1 MGVVNALPLPSFLGP
16 RRGGRAS
23 LARRKR
29 RPTVCKG
36 LRGDKVA
43 ISQRGC
49 ARGWRARALGNE
61 PVCLCAATPRYL
73 DDGGSGTG
81 AGIDESPRPR
91 GFPRAVNG
99 DGGAARA
106 AAAALAGL
114 RGGRATIPETERTV
128 RRQRPARS
136 RLTPRGT
143 ARCALGGVPVIEE
156 RRKERVGPS
165 RACARCARCVSAA
178 AAKCLRSVDHYCC
191 SAARCP
197 HTNIPTAHARA
208 APQKAC
214 NSPRVRPGLFRG
226 APLRLQSQQH
236 DGTISYARGIGA
248 RPPNGSISLCD
259 PRCPSMMVGEA
270 SSHCR

>member
-1 MGVVNALPLPSFLGP
+1 MGVVNALPLPSFRLGP

-29 RPTVCKG
+29 RPTACKG

-178 AAKCLRSVDHYCC
+178 AAKCLRSVDHYCWCC
-191 SAARCP
+191 SVPHKHPHRACPRRPAEGLQLAPGAPRALSGRAVEATEPAARW
-197 HTNIPTAHARA
+197 HYLLRARH
-208 APQKAC
+208 
-214 NSPRVRPGLFRG
+214 RG
-226 APLRLQSQQH
+226 ETSQR
-236 DGTISYARGIGA
+236 IYLA
-248 RPPNGSISLCD
+248 
-259 PRCPSMMVGEA
+259 M
-270 SSHCR
+270 

>member
-29 RPTVCKG
+29 RPTACKG

-178 AAKCLRSVDHYCC
+178 AAKCLLSITT
-191 SAARCP
+191 AAVLLGA
-197 HTNIPTAHARA
+197 PTQTSPPRMP
-208 APQKAC
+208 AP
-214 NSPRVRPGLFRG
+214 PRRRPATRPGC
-226 APLRLQSQQH
+226 APGSF
-236 DGTISYARGIGA
+236 GA
-248 RPPNGSISLCD
+248 R
-259 PRCPSMMVGEA
+259 R
-270 SSHCR
+270 

>member
-1 MGVVNALPLPSFLGP
+1 MGVVNALPLPSFRLGP

-29 RPTVCKG
+29 RPTACKG

-61 PVCLCAATPRYL
+61 PVCLCTATPRYL

-128 RRQRPARS
+128 RRQRPAR
-136 RLTPRGT
+136 LTPCGT

-178 AAKCLRSVDHYCC
+178 AAKCLRSVDHCC
-191 SAARCP
+191 SVP
-197 HTNIPTAHARA
+197 DTNIPIAHARA
-208 APQKAC
+208 APHKAY

-226 APLRLQSQQH
+226 APLRPQSQQH
-236 DGTISYARGIGA
+236 DDYLLRARHRGETSQRIY
-248 RPPNGSISLCD
+248 SLCD
-259 PRCPSMMVGEA
+259 PRCPSMMVREA